1 MVRSEYGKES
11 VFFSAVLQARWIHRM
26 RSFAPIK
33 DEFSVKEGLKRLRR
47 SPGNVAFCA
56 HA

>member
-26 RSFAPIK
+26 RSFASIK
-33 DEFSVKEGLKRLRR
+33 DEFTVKEKLKRD
-47 SPGNVAFCA
+47 
-56 HA
+56 